1 MAKDRDYVS
10 GVAAYFSSHQFNE
23 FVRLLRSLELRSH
36 VHLFVNTSIHPDSF
50 QTILKEYLASIGLPC
65 TRQNEVLIGT
75 PTVGTLRGVHP
86 KGTPHFDIKWGYTP
100 DVTLEPMEAESGE
113 LGQNLLWWGE
123 ECMRYFYRNYEW
135 QPVGPK
141 QHQELMAYFDSP
153 HWHRGFELMATY
165 PKVAHIH
172 PHIQTN
178 VHPNVLERYIQDAI
192 KRKGW
197 KLHRSLA
204 NVYPMFGKYYG
215 KWMLLFDEPE
225 VSFDFDWTYNKD
237 VTIAPY
243 TGPGLL
249 QDEPGIMVIPDTLM
263 QDFLKRLKHRVLTD
277 NEISECLA
285 AIKQSAT
292 ETWRQSETRSA
303 PASF

>member
-1 MAKDRDYVS
+1 MGRETMPTKLDYVS

-23 FVRLLRSLELRSH
+23 FIRLLRTLEQRSH
-36 VHLFVNTSIHPDSF
+36 IHLFVNTSIHPESF
-50 QTILKEYLASIGLPC
+50 QTILKEYLKSIGLPC
-65 TRQNEVLIGT
+65 TRTNEVLIGT
-75 PTVGTLRGVHP
+75 PTVGTLHGVHP
-86 KGTPHFDIKWGYTP
+86 KGTPHFDIKWGYKP
-100 DVTLEPMEAESGE
+100 GVTLEPMEEASGE
-113 LGQNLLWWGE
+113 LGQNLLYWDQE
-123 ECMRYFYRNYEW
+123 YMRYFYRNYEW

-141 QHQELMAYFDSP
+141 QHRELMAYFDSA

-178 VHPNVLERYIQDAI
+178 IHPNIVERYIQEAI
-192 KRKGW
+192 VRKGW

-215 KWMLLFDEPE
+215 KFMLLFEEPE

-237 VTIAPY
+237 VSIAPY

-263 QDFLKRLKHRVLTD
+263 VDFLERLEHRVLTD
-277 NEISECLA
+277 NEIGECLT
-285 AIKQSAT
+285 AIAQSRNDL
-292 ETWRQSETRSA
+292 WR
-303 PASF
+303 